1 MVITASWEDLAAVVF
16 VSNKSM
22 SSCVICVVI
31 AREIFLL
38 QSDCPEIT
46 KVHNKFKN
54 NNKNGNFT
62 FKRCWWPVGV
72 CFVPSEC
79 LSVKICCS
87 WSSDKFAKRATCE
100 FFFNSALFCCLFDQ
114 DLKGQ
119 CRYKNWALL
128 RWFLPYF
135 TEKENCT
142 AAQKTTTLQPGKKN
156 AHVILFTHGRA

>member
-1 MVITASWEDLAAVVF
+1 MDLLKRWLRFARQNLENTVLAKTTVILLYTHIHLQTLAGHYGFLKRPGSRAVVF
-16 VSNKSM
+16 VSNTFM

-54 NNKNGNFT
+54 NNKNGNLT
-62 FKRCWWPVGV
+62 FKCCSWPVGV
-72 CFVPSEC
+72 CSVPSEC
-79 LSVKICCS
+79 LSAKICCS

-100 FFFNSALFCCLFDQ
+100 FFLIRLCFCCLLDQ

-119 CRYKNWALL
+119 CRSKN
-128 RWFLPYF
+128 
-135 TEKENCT
+135 
-142 AAQKTTTLQPGKKN
+142 
-156 AHVILFTHGRA
+156 